1 MASVLAQAQMAA
13 ELEAE
18 KAMIGPTAAGALNKV
33 APPTTVMAFYRFFS
47 RSASKIKNFF
57 THTIPSLFQKP
68 HTPMKIIGLSILF
81 FIIFGLGYLF
91 YSFIMSQK
99 DGFQNVPTNTSTTLS
114 TNVIQRNNFVVNN
127 ILSSLLAKPEGFEN
141 KSNNNPMNNNTKS
154 EPIKLFNIQPIT
166 FKQAA
171 FLGPTTQGYFDAK
184 NGIFNQLKAGCR
196 SFFLQI
202 DYLEVSKGSGFTQ
215 VSEPCLLYRDKLGN
229 LTSRNSLKLSD
240 VCDAINEFGFND
252 LIPNNK
258 KPIVLYLHFVR
269 VPYVPT
275 DTDNYISYL
284 SKVATALNSLSSSIL
299 TGGYYRASKE
309 KDIFSND
316 FPSFGQS
323 VIIGTNIDTSVFNRV
338 KVEQSKDLDYATHFH
353 YNVIDSE
360 VVDITSVA
368 PHNYIPHAVIFNA
381 DTVLAS
387 TPTAWAMY
395 KNYFIIV
402 KVPNDK
408 NLTPGQMSTL
418 LNDYGVNVIL
428 YDYFDE
434 NIANSKTVLN
444 YYTSPYG
451 MKPVVLQS

>member
-1 MASVLAQAQMAA
+1 MASVLAQAQTAT

-18 KAMIGPTAAGALNKV
+18 KGILGPTAAGALNKV
-33 APPTTVMAFYRFFS
+33 APPTTVMAFYRYFS
-47 RSASKIKNFF
+47 KTASKIKNFF

-81 FIIFGLGYLF
+81 FIIFGIGYFF
-91 YSFIMSQK
+91 YNFIMSQK
-99 DGFQNVPTNTSTTLS
+99 EGFQNVSTTLS

-127 ILSSLLAKPEGFEN
+127 ILSSILAKPEGFQNTSN
-141 KSNNNPMNNNTKS
+141 KSNKNPMNNNTKTD
-154 EPIKLFNIQPIT
+154 PVKLFNIQPLT

-171 FLGPTTQGYFDAK
+171 FLGPTIRGYFDAK
-184 NGIFNQLKAGCR
+184 HGIFNQLKTGCR

-202 DYLEVSKGSGFTQ
+202 DYLEVLKGTGFTQ
-215 VSEPCLLYRDKLGN
+215 VNEPCLLYRDKVGN
-229 LTSRNSLKLSD
+229 LTSSNSLKLSD
-240 VCDAINEFGFND
+240 VCNAINEFGFND

-258 KPIVLYLHFVR
+258 TPIVLYLHFVR
-269 VPYVPT
+269 LPYAPT

-284 SKVATALNSLSSSIL
+284 SKVATALNGLTSIL

-309 KDIFSND
+309 KDLFSND

-338 KVEQSKDLDYATHFH
+338 KVDQSADLDYATHFH

-360 VVDITSVA
+360 VVDVTSIA
-368 PHNYIPHAVIFNA
+368 LHNYTPNAVIFNSG
-381 DTVLAS
+381 TVLAS

-402 KVPNDK
+402 KVSNDT
-408 NLTPGQMSTL
+408 NLTPSQMSSL

-444 YYTSPYG
+444 YYTSPYS
-451 MKPVVLQS
+451 MKPLVLQS